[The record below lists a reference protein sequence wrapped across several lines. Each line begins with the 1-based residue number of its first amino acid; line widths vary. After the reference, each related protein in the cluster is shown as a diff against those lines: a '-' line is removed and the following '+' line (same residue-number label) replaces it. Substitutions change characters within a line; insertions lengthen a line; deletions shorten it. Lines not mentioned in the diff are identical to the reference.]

1 MVWNYLNFSAMVVGY
16 VTIVIILLAVLVFIA
31 LVIREKIID
40 MKWKKRKEMEK
51 QSSPAAEK
59 PAEQPKEAPKEA
71 EKPNVQISIK

>member
-59 PAEQPKEAPKEA
+59 PAEQPKESKEA